1 MFFSVSTD
9 KKTEMRHSLQQV
21 QSRLGMRGIAATA
34 AILIAL
40 VAALATPQILGT
52 RVAAA
57 FGALDNAD
65 PKWLWLAGIGFCVSC
80 ISAAGSWLSAIRLC
94 GGTLTL
100 PDACARYGAGSLAN
114 TFIPF
119 RAGDAI
125 RIGLFSRVLPNRERL
140 WTTGSTFAALGASR
154 AVVMALL
161 VVAGS
166 ATGTLPLWPVF
177 AAVALI
183 TIAGA
188 ISYYARGRDPKSR
201 VGHLL
206 DSFRALGRDP
216 LGATRIIAWIA
227 LSFAGRL
234 ASATAVAAA
243 LGIHHPFAAA
253 MVIVPALEIAGTIPI
268 TPGNVGI
275 TSGAIALA
283 FQSQGVSFTH
293 GLAAG
298 IAFHAVETAVGL
310 MFGIASVVWLAP
322 YRSPGIRRVVLL
334 TSAASWALGI
344 AGAFSATVLVPLV

>member
-1 MFFSVSTD
+1 MWFSVSTD
-9 KKTEMRHSLQQV
+9 KKHQMDPFLQQIR
-21 QSRLGMRGIAATA
+21 SRLGTRGIAATA

-94 GGTLTL
+94 GGKLTL

-125 RIGLFSRVLPNRERL
+125 RIGLFSRVLPNRDRL
-140 WTTGSTFAALGASR
+140 WTTGSAFAALGAAR
-154 AVVMALL
+154 LVVMALI
-161 VVAGS
+161 VIAGS
-166 ATGTLPLWPVF
+166 ASGTLPLWPLF
-177 AAVALI
+177 IALGLIAIAVAV
-183 TIAGA
+183 
-188 ISYYARGRDPKSR
+188 SFHERSR
-201 VGHLL
+201 NPESRFGHLL
-206 DSFRALGRDP
+206 DSFRALGREP
-216 LGATRIIAWIA
+216 SGAIRLVAWIA

-234 ASATAVAAA
+234 ASSTAVGAA
-243 LGIHHPFAAA
+243 LGIHHPLAAA
-253 MVIVPALEIAGTIPI
+253 LVIVPAVEVAGMIPL
-268 TPGNVGI
+268 TPGNVGV

-283 FQSQGVSFTH
+283 FHSQGVSFTH

-298 IAFHAVETAVGL
+298 IAFHAVETAVGI

-322 YRSPGIRRVVLL
+322 YRSPAFRRVVLL
-334 TSAASWALGI
+334 STAASWAVGI